1 MYKDCWTLQ
10 CSCLMKPTWCAKH
23 ALCVGLLSRTYFSM
37 WGQELEKCLVK
48 STIQDGAKVTWHY
61 RQHVKHWVSCDFLFL
76 PFCVLYR
83 SYLDLTCMWGWLW
96 IVDYSANFFYHVCQH
111 CSCQRN
117 IFIYKICNWWLFRDY
132 SSFPWILSYL
142 IS

>member
-1 MYKDCWTLQ
+1 MYKDCWLQ
-10 CSCLMKPTWCAKH
+10 WSCLIKPTWCAKH

-48 STIQDGAKVTWHY
+48 STIQNGAKVTWHY
-61 RQHVKHWVSCDFLFL
+61 RRVKHWVSCDFLFL

-83 SYLDLTCMWGWLW
+83 SYLDLYVRMIMNGRLQCKFFIMSVSIAAVKETFS
-96 IVDYSANFFYHVCQH
+96 YTKSATDGCLESTVL
-111 CSCQRN
+111 S
-117 IFIYKICNWWLFRDY
+117 
-132 SSFPWILSYL
+132 PASYL